1 MHKLCGCICSLV
13 LQQWA
18 SFASKQKGLGAIALG
33 KDQPGDANGDACLQI
48 PRRACC
54 MCCVTLRRGL
64 LFEDPKIQIGDMK
77 LQDLE
82 TKIQIFKQ
90 SPIIAFLPL
99 TKLDNGSMSPL
110 QHSCATPPCQIVC
123 IIFIVY
129 YIYSFML
136 YLSMHAISHIGTFN
150 GNKISHF

>member
-1 MHKLCGCICSLV
+1 M
-13 LQQWA
+13 LQG
-18 SFASKQKGLGAIALG
+18 F
-33 KDQPGDANGDACLQI
+33 
-48 PRRACC
+48 PRRACLHSHF
-54 MCCVTLRRGL
+54 MTPRVVPNTFAQTVWLYL
-64 LFEDPKIQIGDMK
+64 QLSSTAMVKIQVGDMK

-82 TKIQIFKQ
+82 TKIQIVKQ

-129 YIYSFML
+129 CIYSFML
-136 YLSMHAISHIGTFN
+136 YLSMHAISHIRTFN
-150 GNKISHF
+150 GNRISHF

>member
-64 LFEDPKIQIGDMK
+64 LFEDPKIQVGDMK
-77 LQDLE
+77 P
-82 TKIQIFKQ
+82 KISKPKSKLSQK
-90 SPIIAFLPL
+90 PIAFMAPGKVGQRFNVASATFVRHPSLP
-99 TKLDNGSMSPL
+99 NCM
-110 QHSCATPPCQIVC
+110 
-123 IIFIVY
+123 Y
-129 YIYSFML
+129 YIHCLL
-136 YLSMHAISHIGTFN
+136 YLFIYALSLHACNFTY
-150 GNKISHF
+150 